1 MQLRTVLLGMLAL
14 LFSMSAALGVYLFVR
29 RPVAKPRVETVS
41 IVVTSDVVQ
50 RGVTLSPEML
60 TRRDWPK
67 EFVPKDAIHELEE
80 AVGRTVWIPMVPN
93 DVVVESKLASKGAG
107 RGMASLIPPGMR
119 AVTIQTPNVATGVAG
134 FVLPGNKVDVLWT
147 MQQAVQNDQTGGGS
161 TATLLQNI
169 EILAVDQTIE
179 MPYENKVD
187 PRDLRSVTLL
197 VSPTD
202 AAKLDLAQNRGTLRL
217 SLRNPE
223 DTRTDAMAM
232 TTLSALRHATVFPPI
247 PADPPRESDEV
258 IASDEELAVDTP
270 AGNASPIAVYPAEVM
285 LPIRT
290 LRGTSSGAV
299 HLRHQL
305 KPSGYSSG
313 RPLRST
319 NRS

>member
-1 MQLRTVLLGMLAL
+1 MQLRTVLLGLLAL
-14 LFSMSAALGVYLFVR
+14 VFSVSAALGVYLFTR
-29 RPVAKPRVETVS
+29 QPAATPQVETVS
-41 IVVTSDVVQ
+41 IVVTADTVQ
-50 RGVTLSPEML
+50 RGVTLSAEML

-67 EFVPKDAIHELEE
+67 EFVPQDAMHDLEE
-80 AVGRTVWIPMVPN
+80 AVGRTVWIPMVAN
-93 DVVVESKLASKGAG
+93 DVVVESKLASRGAG
-107 RGMASLIPPGMR
+107 RGMASLIPSGMR

-147 MQQAVQNDQTGGGS
+147 VHQAAQNDQTGGGS

-187 PRDLRSVTLL
+187 SQDLQSVTLL
-197 VSPTD
+197 VSPID

-223 DTRTDAMAM
+223 DTLTDPIAM
-232 TTLSALRHATVFPPI
+232 TTLSALRHSAEHPP
-247 PADPPRESDEV
+247 AAVDPPMDISALVADYDEL
-258 IASDEELAVDTP
+258 ELDTSATATP
-270 AGNASPIAVYPAEVM
+270 PSPHEVL

-290 LRGTSSGAV
+290 LRGNSSGAV
-299 HLRHQL
+299 QLRHQI
-305 KPSGYSSG
+305 KPSGNRNG
-313 RPLRST
+313 QHDRSA

>member
-1 MQLRTVLLGMLAL
+1 MQLRTGLLGLLAL
-14 LFSMSAALGVYLFVR
+14 VFSVSAAMGVYLFTR
-29 RPVAKPRVETVS
+29 QPAAKPQVEMVS
-41 IVVTSDVVQ
+41 VVVAAAPVQ
-50 RGVTLSPEML
+50 RGVTLSTEML

-67 EFVPKDAIHELEE
+67 EFVPEGALRELEE
-80 AVGRTVWIPMVPN
+80 AVGRTVWIPLVTN
-93 DVVVESKLASKGAG
+93 DVVVEPKLATKGSG

-147 MQQAVQNDQTGGGS
+147 MSQVAHDDQTGGGS

-179 MPYENKVD
+179 MPNENKVD

-202 AAKLDLAQNRGTLRL
+202 ASKLDLAQNRGTLRL

-223 DTRTDAMAM
+223 DTLTDVIAM
-232 TTLSALRHATVFPPI
+232 TTLSSMRHSGVAPSVDPQMDISALVADYAEPEPPTTAAAAP
-247 PADPPRESDEV
+247 PAPV
-258 IASDEELAVDTP
+258 H
-270 AGNASPIAVYPAEVM
+270 SPEAI

-299 HLRHQL
+299 QLRHQL
-305 KPSGYSSG
+305 KPHAYSND
-313 RPLRST
+313 RHYPAAHRS
-319 NRS
+319 